1 MGQQEETKH
10 VPVFQTLDGHREKNK
25 TDERI
30 GEETNSKTE
39 LTAMET
45 HFHISTLPKLATK
58 STRFYR
64 DKTL

>member
-10 VPVFQTLDGHREKNK
+10 VPVFQILDEQRDKNK

-39 LTAMET
+39 L
-45 HFHISTLPKLATK
+45 L
-58 STRFYR
+58 RFIR
-64 DKTL
+64 

>member
-10 VPVFQTLDGHREKNK
+10 VPVFQILDEQIERNK

-39 LTAMET
+39 LT
-45 HFHISTLPKLATK
+45 
-58 STRFYR
+58 RFIR
-64 DKTL
+64 